1 MIDIR
6 KSSQRGHANHGWL
19 DTSHTFSFAG
29 YYDPKHMGFGALRV
43 INEDRVSPGKG
54 FGSHG
59 HQDMEILTY
68 VLSGALTHKDSM
80 GNVEKLYAND
90 LQRITAGTGIVHSEF
105 NGSHTEPV
113 HFLQIWLEPAASGLE
128 PSYQQLSLQRITAG
142 TGIVHSEFNGSHTE
156 PVHFLQIWLEPA
168 ASGLEP
174 SYQQLSLQ
182 RITAGTGIVHSEF
195 NGSHTEPVH
204 FLQIWMEPAVNG
216 LQPGY
221 QQLSLTEEQKL
232 GKLVLVASGEG
243 GGPLKI
249 HQDVQVLIGQ
259 VEAGQELAHRLE
271 AGRQAWVHVVRGAAT
286 VNGQPL
292 ATGDAAAV
300 TGEPA
305 VTLTGTDAN
314 TEVLVFDLA

>member
-6 KSSQRGHANHGWL
+6 KSNQRGHANHGWL

-43 INEDRVSPGKG
+43 INEDRVSPSRG

-68 VLSGALTHKDSM
+68 VLSGALAHKDSM
-80 GNVEKLYAND
+80 GNVETLRAND

-105 NGSHTEPV
+105 NGSRTEPV
-113 HFLQIWLEPAASGLE
+113 HFLQIWLQPAA
-128 PSYQQLSLQRITAG
+128 
-142 TGIVHSEFNGSHTE
+142 
-156 PVHFLQIWLEPA
+156 
-168 ASGLEP
+168 
-174 SYQQLSLQ
+174 
-182 RITAGTGIVHSEF
+182 
-195 NGSHTEPVH
+195 
-204 FLQIWMEPAVNG
+204 NG
-216 LQPGY
+216 LPPSY

-232 GKLVLVASGEG
+232 GKLVLVASPQG
-243 GGPLKI
+243 GGPVKI

-259 VEAGQELAHRLE
+259 VEVGRQLAYPLE
-271 AGRQAWVHVVRGAAT
+271 PGRQAWVHVVRGAAS
-286 VNGQPL
+286 VNNESL
-292 ATGDAAAV
+292 ATGDAAAI

-305 VTLTGTDAN
+305 VTIAGIDPN

>member
-1 MIDIR
+1 MIAIR

-43 INEDRVSPGKG
+43 INEDRVGPGKG

-59 HQDMEILTY
+59 HEDMEILTY
-68 VLSGALTHKDSM
+68 VLSGALAHTDSM
-80 GNVEKLYAND
+80 GNVETLYAND
-90 LQRITAGTGIVHSEF
+90 
-105 NGSHTEPV
+105 
-113 HFLQIWLEPAASGLE
+113 
-128 PSYQQLSLQRITAG
+128 
-142 TGIVHSEFNGSHTE
+142 
-156 PVHFLQIWLEPA
+156 
-168 ASGLEP
+168 
-174 SYQQLSLQ
+174 LQ